1 MYYFYGLV
9 QKISISLHK
18 VIFKQNEMPKSEGS
32 TKINQPYLMRL
43 LRNRGYWK
51 VKLAIK
57 KIPANAAAATK
68 YDTPNKAVK
77 SI

>member
-1 MYYFYGLV
+1 
-9 QKISISLHK
+9 
-18 VIFKQNEMPKSEGS
+18 MPKSEGS